1 MDSALEGLV
10 RQIHASPVRC
20 VLYLTGGGSRALSY
34 LLCEPG
40 ASRTLLEAAVP
51 YSEGS
56 LAALLGRQPKR
67 AVSAE
72 VAAELARRALARA
85 RDLTHR
91 VKAANPARVNRA
103 LARARDLTQA
113 APAVIGLSCT
123 AALATD
129 RPRRG
134 AHKCFVATG
143 GHETGQIREL
153 GLTKG
158 ARTRA
163 EEEEVV
169 ARLILNALAE
179 ACGLGGRLDLGL
191 LPGEQVRDV
200 TPDA

>member
-72 VAAELARRALARA
+72 VAAELAR
-85 RDLTHR
+85 
-91 VKAANPARVNRA
+91 RA